1 MEIWIVSSLG
11 LLRKQWLWT
20 FLYKSFRGHM
30 FSFLLGK
37 YPEIEFLGH
46 GVDIGLT
53 LWETARSVMNVTLM
67 LLFDRPTSNGL
78 LCILNIC

>member
-1 MEIWIVSSLG
+1 MVESQVVSSLG

-20 FLYKSFRGHM
+20 FLYKSFSGHR

-46 GVDIGLT
+46 GIGIGLT
-53 LWETARSVMNVTLM
+53 LWETARNVTVIL
-67 LLFDRPTSNGL
+67 LLFDMPTSNIL
-78 LCILNIC
+78 FHILNI